1 MPNDERLIL
10 VVDDFEANRELY
22 AYVLS
27 DAGFKVAL
35 ASDGQQ
41 ALDQAFQL
49 RPDLII
55 MDLALPLISGPD
67 AARRLKADEQTRHI
81 PIIVITAY
89 DPPKQVDELGCDAV
103 LTKPCMPADMLAAIN
118 SALDA
123 SERTK
128 HGEPP
133 ASVRQRNASGSP

>member
-1 MPNDERLIL
+1 MPKHEQLIL
-10 VVDDFEANRELY
+10 VVDDFEPNRELY

-55 MDLALPLISGPD
+55 MDLSLPLISGPE
-67 AARRLKADEQTRHI
+67 AARQLKADERTRHI

-89 DPPKQVDELGCDAV
+89 DPPNRIDELGCDAV
-103 LTKPCMPADMLAAIN
+103 LTKPCMPADMLAAIKR
-118 SALDA
+118 ALDT
-123 SERTK
+123 SGKSDRS
-128 HGEPP
+128 EPP
-133 ASVRQRNASGSP
+133 ASVPPRGAGGSL

>member
-1 MPNDERLIL
+1 MPKDEHLIL
-10 VVDDFEANRELY
+10 VVDDFEANRDLY
-22 AYVLS
+22 AYILS

-55 MDLALPLISGPD
+55 MDLSLPLISGPD
-67 AARRLKADEQTRHI
+67 VARRLKADEQTRHI

-89 DPPKQVDELGCDAV
+89 DPPAQVDELGCDAV

-118 SALDA
+118 RALEA
-123 SERTK
+123 SGKTK
-128 HGEPP
+128 HGRPP
-133 ASVRQRNASGSP
+133 ASVPPRSASG